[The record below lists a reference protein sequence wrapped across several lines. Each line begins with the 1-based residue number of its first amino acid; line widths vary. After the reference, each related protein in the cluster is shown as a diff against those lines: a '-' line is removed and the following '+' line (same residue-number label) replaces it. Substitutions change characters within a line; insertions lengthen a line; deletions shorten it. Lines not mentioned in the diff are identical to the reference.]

1 MVEHCGDTLMDT
13 RTYDRPQGFR
23 SSRPFAPPGDRPLR
37 PPPDPLGAPLEEHD
51 SVWVAA
57 YAAAVR
63 AQAKALSSEYPTC
76 VADAIKELSNLYDK
90 LPQPFSLNPTNKR

>member
-1 MVEHCGDTLMDT
+1 MDT
-13 RTYDRPQGFR
+13 RANDRAWGFR
-23 SSRPFAPPGDRPLR
+23 PLRPFAPPGDRPLR
-37 PPPDPLGAPLEEHD
+37 PPDPLGAPLEEHG

-63 AQAKALSSEYPTC
+63 AQAKVLSRECPTC

-90 LPQPFSLNPTNKR
+90 LPQPFSLNSANKR